1 MLKGIT
7 QSTEEGE
14 ENSNQTIYTCGKAT
28 EIRSGNNVVTYEY
41 DHKGRITK
49 VGLNGTDYL
58 ETKYSDGSGS
68 NNDVITSKYVP
79 REEDNL
85 SDIFEVTKNKHGDV
99 ICVKYGKADKAVEK
113 PTLTEEYTYEYDG
126 KFRMTGVR
134 KNGNQL
140 ESYTYDTLDRE
151 TKHEFN
157 GHIHKTEYGDYGEV
171 EKEVIEYDGSTTDK
185 TEYTYSYSGDSAR
198 RLTGQTADGYTESY
212 ETDCLGRSRKVT
224 QTLGGKT
231 YSKRYGYY
239 KVGDHA
245 TNLINTIYYGKDGKT
260 FGKETYTYD
269 GMGNIVSVSRDG
281 KQKKAYTYD
290 ALNRIISEKDID
302 NEQEI
307 CYTYDNNGN
316 ILTKSVNGVV
326 TSYAYE
332 EGTDRLTSYGAE
344 TIGYDG
350 MGNPKSYRGSE
361 LTWEKGRRLTSI
373 KEGPEEVTFGYD
385 VFGQRNKKTA
395 GGETTN
401 YIYENGKL
409 LRQITGSEVMT
420 FIYGSEGIIGFKLGT
435 SRYLYRKNVFGDVE
449 EIYDESGTL
458 VGKYSYTAF
467 GECEIETDANGIAT
481 KNPIRYRGYYFDEE
495 TGFYYL
501 KTRYYDPETGRF
513 ITIDDVSYL
522 APDTINGLNLYAYC
536 GNNPINYY
544 DPDGH
549 WAMPNWL
556 KWVIGGVVIIGLG
569 IATIATG
576 GAAAGVAGF
585 IVAGAFKGAVIGAVS
600 GALVSGA
607 ISGIISAVAGNGF
620 WSGFA
625 DGAADGFVLGA
636 IIGGI
641 TGAISSSVQVANA
654 AKMWQAGTSPRTST
668 PFKTMRHHYKTHVIN
683 EGFKK
688 GNNVVK
694 YTKDAINFANRNA
707 SVLKFQV
714 PYKSGLQ
721 PFWTWIGKVGMNG
734 QFTSAG
740 KILTFWYVSL

>member
-1 MLKGIT
+1 
-7 QSTEEGE
+7 
-14 ENSNQTIYTCGKAT
+14 
-28 EIRSGNNVVTYEY
+28 
-41 DHKGRITK
+41 
-49 VGLNGTDYL
+49 
-58 ETKYSDGSGS
+58 
-68 NNDVITSKYVP
+68 
-79 REEDNL
+79 
-85 SDIFEVTKNKHGDV
+85 
-99 ICVKYGKADKAVEK
+99 
-113 PTLTEEYTYEYDG
+113 
-126 KFRMTGVR
+126 
-134 KNGNQL
+134 
-140 ESYTYDTLDRE
+140 
-151 TKHEFN
+151 
-157 GHIHKTEYGDYGEV
+157 
-171 EKEVIEYDGSTTDK
+171 
-185 TEYTYSYSGDSAR
+185 
-198 RLTGQTADGYTESY
+198 
-212 ETDCLGRSRKVT
+212 
-224 QTLGGKT
+224 
-231 YSKRYGYY
+231 
-239 KVGDHA
+239 
-245 TNLINTIYYGKDGKT
+245 
-260 FGKETYTYD
+260 
-269 GMGNIVSVSRDG
+269 MGNIVSVSRDG

-449 EIYDESGTL
+449 EIYNEGGTL
-458 VGKYSYTAF
+458 VGKYNYTAF

-536 GNNPINYY
+536 GNNPVMRVDANGNAWWNPFSWDWGAIGEIIIGAVVSTLGSGFVFQVAVSTISYVGMAIGAIFSKDIRNDMNRIHWNPFNSNEELVLESKYVSFYKGAPIFRLQKSRDQARPGSFFGILLPKGSSIDDVRHEWGHILQLIIMGFIFYGSTVAIPSICEWGEWGNYY
-544 DPDGH
+544 DAPWETLAD
-549 WAMPNWL
+549 MF
-556 KWVIGGVVIIGLG
+556 GGVVSREH
-569 IATIATG
+569 TPEQ
-576 GAAAGVAGF
+576 
-585 IVAGAFKGAVIGAVS
+585 KKR
-600 GALVSGA
+600 A
-607 ISGIISAVAGNGF
+607 IKYFLLSYFFGCLAYF
-620 WSGFA
+620 
-625 DGAADGFVLGA
+625 
-636 IIGGI
+636 
-641 TGAISSSVQVANA
+641 
-654 AKMWQAGTSPRTST
+654 M
-668 PFKTMRHHYKTHVIN
+668 
-683 EGFKK
+683 
-688 GNNVVK
+688 VK
-694 YTKDAINFANRNA
+694 
-707 SVLKFQV
+707 
-714 PYKSGLQ
+714 
-721 PFWTWIGKVGMNG
+721 
-734 QFTSAG
+734 
-740 KILTFWYVSL
+740 